1 MAVHLREDIAD
12 LWAGR
17 DPFEAAEQLQ
27 GEIFREVKTRRTLRF
42 VAGDKPYF
50 IKIHHGAGWPE
61 ILKNLISGRLPI
73 VSARQEWRA
82 IKRLT
87 ELGVPTMR
95 VAGFGER
102 GLNPAQRESFL
113 VTDELTD
120 TVSLETLCATWPQR
134 RPDFGFK
141 IRLIKRVAEI
151 SRRMHQNGVCHRDFY
166 LCHFLLHCP
175 PGRDPDQIDEPQ
187 LSVIDLHRAM
197 IKDNLSRR
205 WIEKDIAGLYF
216 SSLDIGLT
224 QTDLLRFLRVYT
236 GQSLREALRSHAGFL
251 SRIQNKADKVWRRN
265 QRKLGL
271 DKPLAPT
278 AGETGRSEH
287 EARARQTWWALKP
300 TLFRNSA
307 EHLCYR
313 DWGRFAVY
321 QRSRGL
327 AEMEAFIRDPDS
339 FFYRGEMLKDGDSTT
354 VMRITLDG
362 TTYVVKRY
370 NLRNFWYGIR
380 RLFRPTRA
388 WRCWASAH
396 MLQTFGVATPA
407 PVLMLE
413 RRWGPL
419 RRQAYY
425 VTELVKGPDVLQ
437 FLGDEPINSAPW
449 QQTLVQFSTLLQ
461 AMKRYR
467 FVHGDM
473 KATNFI
479 ALPDALVVL
488 DLDAMRELSYKW
500 AFNRYFKRDL
510 ERWLANWRDRP
521 DVLSVLRNTVAEIE
535 ATES

>member
-1 MAVHLREDIAD
+1 
-12 LWAGR
+12 
-17 DPFEAAEQLQ
+17 
-27 GEIFREVKTRRTLRF
+27 
-42 VAGDKPYF
+42 
-50 IKIHHGAGWPE
+50 
-61 ILKNLISGRLPI
+61 
-73 VSARQEWRA
+73 
-82 IKRLT
+82 
-87 ELGVPTMR
+87 
-95 VAGFGER
+95 
-102 GLNPAQRESFL
+102 
-113 VTDELTD
+113 
-120 TVSLETLCATWPQR
+120 
-134 RPDFGFK
+134 
-141 IRLIKRVAEI
+141 
-151 SRRMHQNGVCHRDFY
+151 
-166 LCHFLLHCP
+166 
-175 PGRDPDQIDEPQ
+175 
-187 LSVIDLHRAM
+187 
-197 IKDNLSRR
+197 
-205 WIEKDIAGLYF
+205 
-216 SSLDIGLT
+216 
-224 QTDLLRFLRVYT
+224 
-236 GQSLREALRSHAGFL
+236 
-251 SRIQNKADKVWRRN
+251 
-265 QRKLGL
+265 
-271 DKPLAPT
+271 
-278 AGETGRSEH
+278 
-287 EARARQTWWALKP
+287 
-300 TLFRNSA
+300 
-307 EHLCYR
+307 
-313 DWGRFAVY
+313 
-321 QRSRGL
+321 
-327 AEMEAFIRDPDS
+327 
-339 FFYRGEMLKDGDSTT
+339 
-354 VMRITLDG
+354 MRITLDG